1 MINIYIYIYI
11 CIYSWNMLEPPIFML
26 SIHVHTTIESAKC
39 CGLIRNQPPM
49 SALWPCESC
58 EACWNPR
65 PPGRAAPFSRFGH
78 LQSIKLFNQLHL
90 ITKKSKSA
98 GEAKGVKTS
107 ISDVSRQ
114 NDTFGDIAGR
124 SSQEQQEH

>member
-1 MINIYIYIYI
+1 MYIHIYIYV
-11 CIYSWNMLEPPIFML
+11 YSWNMLEPPIFKL
-26 SIHVHTTIESAKC
+26 SIHVHTIIESAKC

-65 PPGRAAPFSRFGH
+65 PGRAAPFSRFGH

-98 GEAKGVKTS
+98 GEARV
-107 ISDVSRQ
+107 R
-114 NDTFGDIAGR
+114 AR
-124 SSQEQQEH
+124 SLGWRLKSCQSSAVG